1 MLRRGSRFYSATH
14 TPCNRAYILMAS
26 SCVYSGS
33 PAHRGGY
40 LSLLPTPTLL
50 HAMNK
55 YLLSTLALAFTFS
68 TGSALAQ
75 GKMKTKS
82 DDEKTKTKEA
92 GMTTKTKVGDDGK
105 VKVKGE
111 SEDGAKLKATTKPR
125 KGKDM
130 KDMTMSS
137 GSAGVLVGGAMMTPD
152 KDIVDNAVNS
162 TDHTTLVAA
171 VKGAGLV
178 ETLKGGGP
186 FTVFAPTNAAFDKL
200 PSGTVNTL
208 MMPENKQKLTTILT
222 YHVVPGRLL
231 AADLKDGQ
239 TLTTVEGETLT
250 VHRMGDTVML
260 HDAKGGMANVTIPNV
275 VSKNGV
281 THVIDTVL
289 MPTK

>member
-1 MLRRGSRFYSATH
+1 
-14 TPCNRAYILMAS
+14 
-26 SCVYSGS
+26 
-33 PAHRGGY
+33 
-40 LSLLPTPTLL
+40 
-50 HAMNK
+50 MNK
-55 YLLSTLALAFTFS
+55 YLLSTLALAFALN

-82 DDEKTKTKEA
+82 DDEKTKTKEG
-92 GMTTKTKVGDDGK
+92 GMTTKTKVADDGK

-125 KGKDM
+125 KGVDM
-130 KDMTMSS
+130 KNMSMSS
-137 GSAGVLVGGAMMTPD
+137 TSSSAGVMVGGAMMTPD

-162 TDHTTLVAA
+162 NEHTTLVAA

-178 ETLKGGGP
+178 ETLEGAGP

-200 PSGTVNTL
+200 PAGTVNTL
-208 MMPENKQKLTTILT
+208 IQPENKQKLTTILT

-239 TLTTVEGETLT
+239 MLTTVEGETLM
-250 VHRMGDTVML
+250 VHRTGNTVML
-260 HDAKGGMANVTIPNV
+260 HDSKGGKANVTTPDV
-275 VSKNGV
+275 VSSNGV
-281 THVIDTVL
+281 THVIDAVL